1 MKQASDQMDNHESL
15 QYPISLVWVRVE
27 NIIHVCVCVCVC
39 GHVCLRHCLHT
50 VNVQG
55 HESGTNK
62 QWVEMAQTDAKNV

>member
-1 MKQASDQMDNHESL
+1 MNRFN
-15 QYPISLVWVRVE
+15 ISLVWVRVE
-27 NIIHVCVCVCVC
+27 NIIHVCVC